1 MLKEK
6 RSGRSVRHVLA
17 GVLLIVPVVAY
28 LWVPSYAKASPRV
41 AGFPFFYWWQLLW
54 LVITV
59 VLMGA
64 AYFLVR
70 NER

>member
-6 RSGRSVRHVLA
+6 RSGRPVRHVLA
-17 GVLLIVPVVAY
+17 GVLLMVPVVAY
-28 LWVPSYAKASPRV
+28 LWVSSYAKASPRV

-59 VLMGA
+59 VLMGV

-70 NER
+70 DER

>member
-1 MLKEK
+1 MLKEN
-6 RSGRSVRHVLA
+6 RSGRPVRHVLA

-28 LWVPSYAKASPRV
+28 LWVSSYAKASPRA

-54 LVITV
+54 LMITV
-59 VLMGA
+59 VLMGV

-70 NER
+70 GER